1 MAVKVMH
8 AVTVPQSLKLMR
20 GQLAYLKR
28 QGYEVGALSSEGDY
42 IKEYEAYEDVKVLTV
57 NMEREISLVQD
68 FKSLVA
74 CIRLIRKERP
84 DIINTGT
91 PKAGLIVTLAA
102 FICRVPIRI
111 YNVLGLRMETT
122 SGLKRQILLTA
133 EKIAAAAATDVLSVS
148 SSLKEQLVELGIAP
162 EEKIRIFGKGSY
174 NGFNL
179 ESFKQTEQLMKEI
192 EELRNS
198 YGLTNEHTVLGY
210 VGRLTKDKGIEE
222 LLESFLQLHEKNSE
236 MRLLVVGEFE
246 TGDPVSSQTYEEIN
260 NNPHI
265 IYINYQQN
273 PIPFYFLMDVF
284 VFLTKREGFGNVSLE
299 ASLAGVPVLAAD
311 VTGAK
316 DTVIPGETGLLVNP
330 TDIKDITEKIA
341 YLVANPELRKQLGA
355 NGKKWGEEHFGNEQI
370 WGEMDSFYQQLLIQK
385 AAAFEVN

>member
-57 NMEREISLVQD
+57 NMEREISLIQD

-122 SGLKRQILLTA
+122 SGLKRRILLTA

-162 EEKIRIFGKGSY
+162 EEKNPDFWQR
-174 NGFNL
+174 
-179 ESFKQTEQLMKEI
+179 QLQW
-192 EELRNS
+192 
-198 YGLTNEHTVLGY
+198 
-210 VGRLTKDKGIEE
+210 
-222 LLESFLQLHEKNSE
+222 F
-236 MRLLVVGEFE
+236 
-246 TGDPVSSQTYEEIN
+246 
-260 NNPHI
+260 
-265 IYINYQQN
+265 
-273 PIPFYFLMDVF
+273 
-284 VFLTKREGFGNVSLE
+284 
-299 ASLAGVPVLAAD
+299 
-311 VTGAK
+311 
-316 DTVIPGETGLLVNP
+316 
-330 TDIKDITEKIA
+330 
-341 YLVANPELRKQLGA
+341 
-355 NGKKWGEEHFGNEQI
+355 
-370 WGEMDSFYQQLLIQK
+370 
-385 AAAFEVN
+385 

>member
-1 MAVKVMH
+1 M
-8 AVTVPQSLKLMR
+8 
-20 GQLAYLKR
+20 
-28 QGYEVGALSSEGDY
+28 
-42 IKEYEAYEDVKVLTV
+42 
-57 NMEREISLVQD
+57 NW
-68 FKSLVA
+68 
-74 CIRLIRKERP
+74 
-84 DIINTGT
+84 
-91 PKAGLIVTLAA
+91 
-102 FICRVPIRI
+102 
-111 YNVLGLRMETT
+111 GLRR
-122 SGLKRQILLTA
+122 KR
-133 EKIAAAAATDVLSVS
+133 
-148 SSLKEQLVELGIAP
+148 
-162 EEKIRIFGKGSY
+162 KIRIFGKGSY

-179 ESFKQTEQLMKEI
+179 ESFKQTEQLKKEI

-198 YGLTNEHTVLGY
+198 YGLTNKHTVLGY

-265 IYINYQQN
+265 IYINYQKN

-385 AAAFEVN
+385 AAAFEMN